1 MSLIVESLQEDLTMQ
16 SALKKVFRICRNH
29 DSLKIGA
36 SEVTRTLYQSSPIE
50 LIVMS
55 DDLHEDYKTII
66 IKKAEELSVPVVTVE
81 SRKELGELMPFSSK
95 KIGAVGIT
103 DFIHESREKA
113 FIFNASQ

>member
-29 DSLKIGA
+29 DSLKLGA
-36 SEVTRTLYQSSPIE
+36 SEVSRKLYQGTPLQ

-55 DDLHEDYKTII
+55 EDILQEYKTII
-66 IKKAEELSVPVVTVE
+66 INKAEELSVPIVTVE
-81 SRKELGELMPFSSK
+81 TRKELGELMPFPSK
-95 KIGAVGIT
+95 KIAAVGIT